1 MLLALDLIGRTL
13 EGRPNL
19 PSSPV
24 PCPAPIVHLVDLFFQ
39 GWHLGPFLTRT
50 AMRIDSQICGFTK
63 KTSLDYIS
71 PFNLKKKLIYGRQMV
86 YQNICNSCLLLSTF
100 KKKAIGRTRKT
111 SKEVSRGLHPGR
123 LHLTQKMTPTLPLH
137 QIAKM
142 TVTVKMRRK
151 RQKTESLTQRRSEMR
166 RKK

>member
-1 MLLALDLIGRTL
+1 MFDFPILDDASMLLALDLIGRTL

-63 KTSLDYIS
+63 KNIFRLYITLQ
-71 PFNLKKKLIYGRQMV
+71 LKKKPDLW
-86 YQNICNSCLLLSTF
+86 
-100 KKKAIGRTRKT
+100 KADGIPKY
-111 SKEVSRGLHPGR
+111 L
-123 LHLTQKMTPTLPLH
+123 Q
-137 QIAKM
+137 
-142 TVTVKMRRK
+142 
-151 RQKTESLTQRRSEMR
+151 
-166 RKK
+166 